1 MYKRWLLPI
10 ILILYALNTWADVPV
25 TIRRIC
31 EDGADNHLFFTPTT
45 DPCPAFIE
53 YQIWGRNSPSG
64 PFLLIGTITNKSQ
77 DEYTHVN
84 ASPGIATNWNYFIV
98 TVDNCGPDFSTYSDT
113 ISVDRQQPQVV
124 LLDSASID
132 PDTNEPHLGWH
143 NNPSP
148 DFSHFKVYSIVGPI
162 NTVLSGGQKDT
173 FFHVFTSVSGPK
185 KFNISSV
192 DSCGNETPF
201 ITGAH
206 TSMFLTLTSDT
217 CLKETNLSW
226 TPYIGWNGIRK
237 YYIYAQ
243 KNGGSLFLIDSI
255 DPTQTTLT
263 HSIELG
269 AAYKYYIRAFKD
281 TENIS
286 ASSNSVTLT
295 TRLRLEPKNSY
306 LTTVSVLKPNDPTVE
321 IHIFNPNEEVKNYSI
336 QSSETE
342 TGIYTEVGTV
352 AGTNSNIQNY
362 SLIIPFVVNQ
372 KYYKAI
378 ASNACGET
386 FPSTNVSRYANLAA
400 TSAGNQN
407 NLIWQPY
414 FTWNSGVDFYN
425 IYRGTNDDAG
435 NIQYTFLDAVS
446 NTDTMYS
453 DLTLPE
459 RVGEN
464 GLCYYIEAVQSPGDI
479 NSNIETA
486 LSIQSCVL
494 GEFKV
499 FVPNAFH
506 PFGANSFFRPEGSY
520 IDYNNSQMEIY
531 DRWGRLVI
539 SITGIRNGWNGKDSN
554 GTLCMPGVYVYK
566 IKILSTNGKT
576 ETVNGNVTLL
586 N

>member
-10 ILILYALNTWADVPV
+10 ILMLCAHNTWADVPV

-53 YQIWGRNSPSG
+53 YQIWGRNGTSG
-64 PFLLIGTITNKSQ
+64 PFVLIGTVTNKAQ
-77 DEYTHVN
+77 DEYTHIN

-98 TVDNCGPDFSTYSDT
+98 TVDNCGPDFNTYSDT
-113 ISVDRQQPQVV
+113 ISVDRQQPQVI

-132 PDTNEPHLGWH
+132 PNTNEPHLGWH
-143 NNPSP
+143 NNPSL

-162 NTVLSGGQKDT
+162 NTVLSAGQKDT
-173 FFHVFTSVSGPK
+173 FFHVFNSVNGPK
-185 KFNISSV
+185 EFNISSV

-226 TPYIGWNGIRK
+226 TPYIGWSGIRK

-243 KNGGSLFLIDSI
+243 KDGGSFFLIDSI
-255 DPTQTTLT
+255 DPTQTTLK

-269 AAYKYYIRAFKD
+269 SAYKYYIKAFKD
-281 TENIS
+281 AGNIS
-286 ASSNSVTLT
+286 ASSNSVILT
-295 TRLRLEPKNSY
+295 TRLRLEPENSY
-306 LTTVSVLKPNDPTVE
+306 VSSVSVLKPNDPSLE
-321 IHIFNPNEEVKNYSI
+321 IHIFNPNEEVKKYSI

-342 TGIYTEVGTV
+342 TGTYTEVGTV
-352 AGTNSNIQNY
+352 IGASSNIQNY
-362 SLIIPFVVNQ
+362 ALIIPFVANQ

-386 FPSTNVSRYANLAA
+386 FPSTNISRYSNLAS

-446 NTDTMYS
+446 NTDTVYS

-459 RVGEN
+459 IVGEN
-464 GLCYYIEAVQSPGDI
+464 GLCYYIEAVQASGDI

-506 PFGANSFFRPEGSY
+506 PFGTNSFFRPEGSY

-539 SITGIRNGWNGKDSN
+539 SIKGIRNGWNGKDSN
-554 GTLCMPGVYVYK
+554 GVLCMPGVYVYK

-576 ETVNGNVTLL
+576 ETINGNVTLL